1 MNTRITTSMMAL
13 MCLSLGTLLVPVQA
27 APAGKPSRIEVHEQR
42 ETPGKAPQEARGRTH
57 PVKNTSAPSRGSTPP
72 VAQAQGGR
80 AQGGRG
86 DRSGGQNRQDD
97 RSNYARSDRGH
108 DDRGVR
114 QPARPPAHYQP
125 DRNHDGGSRY
135 RYDSSRYH
143 HASAQH
149 RYAPPRAVHHRY
161 PPRRYYYPPR
171 GYVAPVLPANVVVVR
186 HRHYNYWYGGGI
198 WYRSYGARYLVVAP
212 PLGVFVSVLP
222 SFHSTFWYGGIPY
235 YYANN
240 GYYVWRE
247 SQRAYEVVP
256 PPAGAETVATD
267 PVTEDLFVYPRE
279 GQGEEQVAFD
289 RYECH
294 RWASDATGFD
304 PTQSWGGV
312 AEDQAG
318 ALRQAYLRAMTAC
331 LEGRGYTVR

>member
-27 APAGKPSRIEVHEQR
+27 APADKPSRIEVHEQR

-72 VAQAQGGR
+72 VARRKEEGRRAAVVTARVARTGRMIAATTPAATGGTMIG
-80 AQGGRG
+80 ACASLPGL
-86 DRSGGQNRQDD
+86 
-97 RSNYARSDRGH
+97 
-108 DDRGVR
+108 
-114 QPARPPAHYQP
+114 PLTTQP

-198 WYRSYGARYLVVAP
+198 WYRPYGARYLVVAP